1 LSKFDAIGT
10 AKLRATLLY
19 VRSQSHGVTA
29 GETARALD
37 VPRTAARWR
46 LEKLASAG
54 LLETA
59 FERRGRG
66 RPAKTY
72 SAAAETA
79 QIEFPERR
87 YERLV
92 SLLVHGGDLHEVGAE
107 FGRELVA
114 GRLRRG
120 AGLETLCEI
129 LGELGFQASVSRD
142 GTEIV
147 SATCPLRPV
156 VVGDPDTGAIDE
168 GMWSGLVE
176 TAVGAAGAKCETHEC
191 LDASRPCRIAISS

>member
-1 LSKFDAIGT
+1 LSKLDAIGT
-10 AKLRATLLY
+10 PKLRATLLY
-19 VRSQSHGVTA
+19 VRRQSHGVTA
-29 GETARALD
+29 GETAQALD

-54 LLETA
+54 LLDTA
-59 FERRGRG
+59 FERRGKG

-92 SLLVHGGDLHEVGAE
+92 SLLTHGRDLHEVGAE
-107 FGRELVA
+107 FGRGLVA
-114 GRLRRG
+114 GRLSPG
-120 AGLETLCEI
+120 AGLEALCET
-129 LGELGFQASVSRD
+129 LGELGFQASVSGDRA
-142 GTEIV
+142 EIV

-156 VVGDPDTGAIDE
+156 VVGDPDAGAIDE

-176 TAVGAAGAKCETHEC
+176 IAVCAAGAKCDTHDC
-191 LDASRPCRIAISS
+191 RDSSRPCRITIRS